1 MRATNWNKLRKEF
14 APMLAFDNIL
24 AYLDPMSGS
33 LAVQCLVAIAASGAF
48 FFRRV
53 LFRPFAFLSRVFQ
66 RAK

>member
-1 MRATNWNKLRKEF
+1 MPESF
-14 APMLAFDNIL
+14 FI

-33 LAVQCLVAIAASGAF
+33 LAVQCLIAIVASGAF

-53 LFRPFAFLSRVFQ
+53 LVRPFSFLGRMFQ